1 MPCYFWYL
9 KRYTVTYGEEA
20 QVFPAHLYGLF
31 SGFTDSEKQRAWPS
45 RYKRTYKHKKNTAI
59 LNFLV
64 KFGQYFSASLFGLFF
79 AIIFWCPKIT
89 GNHSETVLL
98 VLIWCV
104 SSLFDHSKLVQ
115 STVHLCTS
123 ALNLMFT
130 HSHSYR
136 CTLGQLTVV
145 QCLAKRYFDMHT
157 RGAGD
162 WTTDLPIGR
171 WATLPAA
178 LSIQLKHFQLLI
190 LSSVNIKQA

>member
-1 MPCYFWYL
+1 MRTAWMPCYFWYL

-45 RYKRTYKHKKNTAI
+45 RYKCTYQHKQRKTAI
-59 LNFLV
+59 LNFLVNV
-64 KFGQYFSASLFGLFF
+64 KFGQYFSASLFCFLFLPSF
-79 AIIFWCPKIT
+79 LWCPKIT

-98 VLIWCV
+98 VLIWCF

-123 ALNLMFT
+123 ALNLTFT
-130 HSHSYR
+130 HLHSYG

-145 QCLAKRYFDMHT
+145 QCLAKGYFDMHT
-157 RGAGD
+157 RGAREL
-162 WTTDLPIGR
+162 TTDFPIGR
-171 WATLPAA
+171 WATISTA
-178 LSIQLKHFQLLI
+178 LSI
-190 LSSVNIKQA
+190 

>member
-1 MPCYFWYL
+1 MGRRHKFFLLIRSSHGPTFMD
-9 KRYTVTYGEEA
+9 
-20 QVFPAHLYGLF
+20 

-45 RYKRTYKHKKNTAI
+45 RYKCTYQHKQRKTQQFWIFWSMLSLANI
-59 LNFLV
+59 FL
-64 KFGQYFSASLFGLFF
+64 LLFF

-98 VLIWCV
+98 VFIWCF
-104 SSLFDHSKLVQ
+104 SLFDHSKLVQ

-123 ALNLMFT
+123 AFNLTFA
-130 HSHSYR
+130 HSHSYG

-145 QCLAKRYFDMHT
+145 QCLAKGYFDVHT

-171 WATLPAA
+171 WATLPTA
-178 LSIQLKHFQLLI
+178 LSI
-190 LSSVNIKQA
+190 

>member
-45 RYKRTYKHKKNTAI
+45 RYKRTYKHKKNKRKTQQFWIFWSSLANI
-59 LNFLV
+59 FLLLFLV
-64 KFGQYFSASLFGLFF
+64 CFLPSFSGAQRLLE
-79 AIIFWCPKIT
+79 IT
-89 GNHSETVLL
+89 TQ
-98 VLIWCV
+98 I
-104 SSLFDHSKLVQ
+104 DHSKLFQ

-178 LSIQLKHFQLLI
+178 LSIQLEHFQLLI

>member
-1 MPCYFWYL
+1 MGRRHKFFLLTFMDCSVDL
-9 KRYTVTYGEEA
+9 RTQKSKELDRAGTNVLTNIRKTKEK
-20 QVFPAHLYGLF
+20 H
-31 SGFTDSEKQRAWPS
+31 SNSE
-45 RYKRTYKHKKNTAI
+45 
-59 LNFLV
+59 F
-64 KFGQYFSASLFGLFF
+64 FGQVWPIFFCFSFWFVF

-162 WTTDLPIGR
+162 
-171 WATLPAA
+171 
-178 LSIQLKHFQLLI
+178 
-190 LSSVNIKQA
+190 